1 MDSAAPAASV
11 ALAVSWPGLIP
22 AMYVRVGTRPRR
34 RACQTGPV
42 FRNEIVRSWR
52 VGLAWLRQ
60 ATGQPARLT
69 PWGWAA
75 DASLALLLTIAA
87 VAGLRQD
94 EPAPEFIGPRFRII
108 DGAVPGAPLPP
119 PFGPSDVTG
128 TDGWQWALVGLALTA
143 LPLVVRRRFP
153 LTSFWIIVVAASQIY
168 DLPGIDLT
176 GTIVALVVAAY
187 SAPTYSRY
195 RNLALV
201 SVVAAAVAL
210 IAGGGDDLPNLPSG
224 LMIFLLLSTVGL
236 AANVI
241 HTWRQRA
248 QTLRREQEAAT
259 RLAIEHERARLAR
272 ELHDVVGHN
281 VSVMVVQA
289 GAARKVLDTSPELAR
304 EALLAVEAGG
314 RAAMTELR
322 QVIGLLTVDSD
333 LADLA
338 PQPGLDQLADL
349 VERVRET
356 GVPVTLTVTGTFA
369 ALPAGVE
376 LAAYRVVQEALTN
389 AVKHAAGAAVA
400 VTVTGSEDELRV
412 EVTDTGGSPSTA
424 TAAGS
429 TAAGL
434 AGAGPAAPG
443 LAGAG
448 RGLTGLRERLSAY
461 GGTLTAGR
469 RPTGGFRVVAV
480 APLRA
485 PA

>member
-1 MDSAAPAASV
+1 
-11 ALAVSWPGLIP
+11 
-22 AMYVRVGTRPRR
+22 
-34 RACQTGPV
+34 
-42 FRNEIVRSWR
+42 
-52 VGLAWLRQ
+52 
-60 ATGQPARLT
+60 
-69 PWGWAA
+69 
-75 DASLALLLTIAA
+75 
-87 VAGLRQD
+87 
-94 EPAPEFIGPRFRII
+94 
-108 DGAVPGAPLPP
+108 
-119 PFGPSDVTG
+119 
-128 TDGWQWALVGLALTA
+128 VGLALTA

-168 DLPGIDLT
+168 DAPGVDLT
-176 GTIVALVVAAY
+176 WTIVALMVAAY

-259 RLAIEHERARLAR
+259 RLALEHERARLAR